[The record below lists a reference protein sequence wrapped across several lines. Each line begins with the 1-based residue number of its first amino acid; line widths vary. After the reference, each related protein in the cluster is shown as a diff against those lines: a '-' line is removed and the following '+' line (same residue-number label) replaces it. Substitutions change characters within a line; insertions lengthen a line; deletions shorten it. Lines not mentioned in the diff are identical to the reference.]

1 MSVSSPVWLEVALN
15 GAWTRAIQPR
25 APFSVA
31 QIIEEGVACASE
43 GAAIVHVHAYDERGQ
58 PIEDADIYTRII
70 EGIRARCDAIV
81 YPTIAFTPEDPD
93 SPQRLAPLRELSRRG
108 LLEWLPVDPGS
119 ININRYEAV
128 AKGQNGRFYLNPES
142 HLRRGLELAAEHDEV
157 PTYAI
162 YEPGFIRLGAALAAS
177 TKGLKTP
184 VYRLMFTEQRIWGF
198 PAEPFALESY
208 LALLER
214 EAKGAP
220 WMIAGHEVDVRPL
233 IMPAVEAG
241 GHVRVGL
248 EDAPF
253 GSEMMNVDWV
263 RSAAELVHA
272 SGRRLATASEIRAAT
287 K

>member
-1 MSVSSPVWLEVALN
+1 MSSPVWLEVALN
-15 GAWTRAIQPR
+15 GSWTRALQPR

-31 QIIEEGVACASE
+31 QIVEEGVACAKE

-58 PIEDADIYTRII
+58 PVEDADIYTRII

-81 YPTIAFTPEDPD
+81 YPTFAFTPEDPD
-93 SPQRLAPLRELSRRG
+93 SPKRLAPLVELSRRG
-108 LLEWLPVDPGS
+108 LLEWLPIDPGS

-128 AKGQNGRFYLNPES
+128 AKGQNGRFYLNPET
-142 HLRRGLELAAEHDEV
+142 HLRRGLELAAEHGEV

-162 YEPGFIRLGAALAAS
+162 YEPGFVRLGAALAAS

-184 VYRLMFTEQRIWGF
+184 VYRFMFTEQRIWGF
-198 PAEPFALESY
+198 PAELFALQSY
-208 LALLER
+208 ISLLER

-233 IMPAVEAG
+233 IPPTVAAG

-253 GSEMMNVDWV
+253 GSETMNVDWV
-263 RSAAELVHA
+263 RSAATLIQS
-272 SGRRLATASEIRAAT
+272 SGGHLATASEVRAGTA
-287 K
+287 